1 MEREELMKRI
11 SIDPTVCFGKPR
23 VRGRRIWVSL
33 VLDLLASGMKTEEV
47 MREYDLAEEDVLAC
61 IAYGAEM
68 SRERT
73 TTSPGLMILPEGTL
87 VATTGISAMSLM
99 RPVTVT
105 FSGEGPFPTDSVA
118 VVKPRKSS
126 REENFACMAR
136 ASAGSTL
143 GIFDTRTSYISM
155 DPVSFHGL
163 FRWISPMKT
172 LLRSSA
178 DTSTVL
184 GTACT
189 LADPEKTNA
198 PR

>member
-1 MEREELMKRI
+1 MRSTWEGCTGFPALSVTLARF
-11 SIDPTVCFGKPR
+11 PTHSSSRVQTFGR
-23 VRGRRIWVSL
+23 
-33 VLDLLASGMKTEEV
+33 
-47 MREYDLAEEDVLAC
+47 
-61 IAYGAEM
+61 AEM

-73 TTSPGLMILPEGTL
+73 TTSPGLMILPEATL